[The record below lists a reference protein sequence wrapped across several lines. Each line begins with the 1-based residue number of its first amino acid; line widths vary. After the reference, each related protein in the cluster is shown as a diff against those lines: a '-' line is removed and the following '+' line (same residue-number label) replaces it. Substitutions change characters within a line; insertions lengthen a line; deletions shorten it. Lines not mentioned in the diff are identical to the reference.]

1 MSELKDWLNSINFNK
16 EDLSY
21 DIKDYPPYVINRC
34 LSGFIDTIMYAN
46 EMNRYHNLDKD
57 RFKDWNATE
66 IDLTNTMR
74 SVRDYMREQ
83 KERKEH

>member
-57 RFKDWNATE
+57 CLLYT
-66 IDLTNTMR
+66 
-74 SVRDYMREQ
+74 SPSPRDVEESRMPSSA
-83 KERKEH
+83 